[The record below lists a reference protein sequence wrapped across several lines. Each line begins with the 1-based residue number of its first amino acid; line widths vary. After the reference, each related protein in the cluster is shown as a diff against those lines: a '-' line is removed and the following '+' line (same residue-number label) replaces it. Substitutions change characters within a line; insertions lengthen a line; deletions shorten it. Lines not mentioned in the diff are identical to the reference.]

1 MCSCVTE
8 ALCPSCHPPQWL
20 FKIIFWLG
28 YCNSMMN
35 PIIYACSSR
44 EFKRAFIRIL
54 RCQYRRRRPQLP
66 LPGDVSTPSS
76 TWYAINASLSK
87 VKGLARRSQK
97 RRNAKQKSGRYSL
110 SEGNSL
116 ENGSPMMSM
125 RMYNFNERGSTF
137 EASTVSDDDSGEHVM
152 SEESTSGKWTSPV
165 KVSVS
170 PGCDLNQQNAWSDP
184 PLRQST
190 DRSHPLCHGTDYSHP
205 LCHGTDHSRPFC
217 HGSDHSHPLCHGS
230 DHSHPLYHGHPSD
243 NPRIVIKDVQT
254 TDIPFASMAH
264 CIDHCRPR
272 VCNTRGPFL
281 GPPRRTIFLPHRR

>member
-1 MCSCVTE
+1 
-8 ALCPSCHPPQWL
+8 
-20 FKIIFWLG
+20 
-28 YCNSMMN
+28 MN

-54 RCQYRRRRPQLP
+54 RCHYRRRRPQLP

-110 SEGNSL
+110 SEANSL
-116 ENGSPMMSM
+116 ENGSPMMSL
-125 RMYNFNERGSTF
+125 RMYSFNERGSTF
-137 EASTVSDDDSGEHVM
+137 EASTVSDDDSAEHVM

-170 PGCDLNQQNAWSDP
+170 PGCDLNQQNAWTDP
-184 PLRQST
+184 
-190 DRSHPLCHGTDYSHP
+190 
-205 LCHGTDHSRPFC
+205 PFC

-230 DHSHPLYHGHPSD
+230 DHSHPLYHNHPSD

-281 GPPRRTIFLPHRR
+281 GPPRRTMFLPHRR